1 MNTIHIS
8 HLDVEG
14 SLFETIVNKQGDNT
28 YEVRQANPHGISF
41 YKGEETVILDKQQAV
56 LLAKAILKN
65 EGIKCD

>member
-1 MNTIHIS
+1 MNTIHRS
-8 HLDVEG
+8 NLDCDG
-14 SLFETIVNKQGDNT
+14 YLYETIVNKLGDDT
-28 YEVRQANPHGISF
+28 YEVRQANPMSTPF